1 MNYHYA
7 HSEQI
12 RKGIQG
18 DVMKWLH
25 IIVLSTAA
33 LFIFGCYI
41 VSAFSSKSNPV
52 GKPVRR
58 LLLSA
63 ALAIAV
69 NAASMTMKTLFA
81 ASVGFGIYNTL
92 ISCMLICLVMFA
104 RQFTGLPPRFR
115 NETLFLCAAGALD
128 GFLMMILN
136 PFLNITYLVSEAED
150 PFGNTFFYISDFNFF
165 YIVHILFVFA
175 TISLTVWIL
184 TRKTGLSPGIYKFKY
199 ASIVTAICFVVSA
212 HALYMKLGFTLDY
225 SLMFYAVVSVVIFY
239 FSLVYVPRGLME
251 RFLFFTIANMDDGI
265 ICLDIDGKCIHANKP
280 ARLYCDAEND
290 SEAIDRQIEK
300 WFSHN
305 ISEDRMETGWES
317 ERRVAGVQRKYFI
330 EYRRIFDYHDQYLGC
345 FFILNDFT
353 EAQERLSAET
363 YKATHDSLTGL
374 YNMDHFCE
382 RAEKLIR
389 SEPDTQF
396 YVICTDVKNFKL
408 INDIF
413 GVETGDNLLKYIA
426 RSISI
431 IGGNRCIYGRITSDK
446 FAICLKEE
454 YFSEKLL
461 LREAEKIAGFVG
473 TSIFKIHIHFGVF
486 KITDPRLRVSVMC
499 DRANLAI
506 KTIKNSY
513 SNVVAYYSSD
523 LRESFLDEQ
532 KIISAF
538 EGAVVGGQFKA
549 YIQPQVSVDGR
560 VLGGEALVRWH
571 HATEG
576 MVPPGK
582 FIGILEQS
590 GLISRLDKYMWEEV
604 CILLKKWKNAGRD
617 DFYISVNISNKD
629 FYLIDIYETLT
640 SLISKYSLDPKNLHL
655 EITETAIMNNP
666 ATQIPLIEKLREFG
680 FIVEIDDFGSGYSS
694 LNTLKDIRAD
704 VLKVDMGFLNKTE
717 NDPRS
722 LNILRTIISLAKMLD
737 MKVITEGVETR
748 EQVGFLT
755 EFGCDV
761 FQGYYFAKPMR
772 VSEFEQK
779 YMSEMVKI

>member
-1 MNYHYA
+1 
-7 HSEQI
+7 
-12 RKGIQG
+12 
-18 DVMKWLH
+18 MKWLH

-33 LFIFGCYI
+33 VFIFGCYI
-41 VSAFSSKSNPV
+41 VSAYRSRSNPI

-63 ALAIAV
+63 SLAIGV
-69 NAASMTMKTLFA
+69 NVVSMMTKTLFA
-81 ASVGFGIYNTL
+81 ASVGFGIYNSL
-92 ISCMLICLVMFA
+92 INCMLVCLVLFA
-104 RQFTGLPPRFR
+104 RQFTGLAPRVKK
-115 NETLFLCAAGALD
+115 EYPILCTAAVID
-128 GFLMMILN
+128 SFLMMIIN
-136 PFLNITYLVSEAED
+136 PFIPITYRIAEAED
-150 PFGNTFFYISDFNFF
+150 QFGSSFHYISEFGFF
-165 YIVHILFVFA
+165 YIVHILFVIA
-175 TISLTVWIL
+175 CISLTVWIL
-184 TRKTGLSPGIYKFKY
+184 TKKTSLSPEIYKFKY

-212 HALYMKLGFTLDY
+212 HTLYMKLGLAVDF
-225 SLMFYAVVSVVIFY
+225 SLLFYAGVSLVIFY
-239 FSLVYVPRGLME
+239 FSLIYVPRGLME
-251 RFLFFTIANMDDGI
+251 RFLFFTIANMKDGI
-265 ICLDIDGKCIHANKP
+265 ICLDIDGKCVHANKP
-280 ARLYCDAEND
+280 AKIYCDAESD
-290 SEAIDRQIEK
+290 RSAVDRQIER
-300 WFSHN
+300 WFSQN
-305 ISEDRMETGWES
+305 IPEDRTETGWEA
-317 ERRVAGVQRKYFI
+317 ERRISGVQRKYYI
-330 EYRRIFDYHDQYLGC
+330 EYRRIFDYRNKYLGC
-345 FFILNDFT
+345 FFILNDNT
-353 EAQERLSAET
+353 EAYERLSAET
-363 YKATHDSLTGL
+363 YRATHDSLTGI
-374 YNMDHFCE
+374 YNMEYFCE
-382 RAEKLIR
+382 MAEQAIK
-389 SEPDTQF
+389 SEPDKQF

-413 GVETGDNLLKYIA
+413 GIETGDNLLKYIA
-426 RSISI
+426 RSISV
-431 IGGNRCIYGRITSDK
+431 IGGTRCVYGRISSDR

-461 LREAEKIAGFVG
+461 LREAEKIASFIGAA
-473 TSIFKIHIHFGVF
+473 IFKIHIHFGVF
-486 KITDPRLRVSVMC
+486 KVTDRGLRVSVMC

-538 EGAVVGGQFKA
+538 EGAVVSGQFKA
-549 YIQPQVSVDGR
+549 YIQPQIAANGK

-582 FIGILEQS
+582 FIGVLEKS

-604 CILLKKWKNAGRD
+604 CILLKKWKDSGRD
-617 DFYISVNISNKD
+617 DFYISINISNKD
-629 FYLIDIYETLT
+629 FFLMDVYETLT
-640 SLISKYSLDPKNLHL
+640 SLIAKYSLDPKNLHL

-666 ATQIPLIEKLREFG
+666 AVQIPLIGRLREYG

-704 VLKVDMGFLNKTE
+704 VLKVDMGFLRNAE
-717 NDPRS
+717 NDQRS
-722 LNILRTIISLAKMLD
+722 INILKMIISLAKMLD

-748 EQVGFLT
+748 EQVEFLT

-772 VSEFEQK
+772 VSEFEEK